1 MAVVHVVFVG
11 GDAEKVMESIKASGY
26 PIHKAYLVYYTD
38 VKSVAEKLKDV
49 LKVLIDVEMIE
60 VNQYEVFESML
71 KVLEAIRED
80 LKAGND
86 VYINITEAPKTLT
99 ISAYIAAQ
107 VSGSKLYTAMP
118 KYEEGKEVGIERVI
132 EIPVPPMKKVSEDK
146 LEILKVIEA
155 NGGEVESINKL
166 IELLEG
172 RTTDHKKYMAQRA
185 RMSYHLR
192 GLEEDGL
199 VETKRVGKN
208 VKISLTVLGKAV
220 NLVN

>member
-11 GDAEKVMESIKASGY
+11 SDAEKVMESIKASEY
-26 PIHKAYLVYYTD
+26 PIHKAYLVYYPD
-38 VKSVAEKLKDV
+38 VKSVAEKLRDV
-49 LKVLIDVEMIE
+49 LKVLIDVEMVE
-60 VNQYEVFESML
+60 VDQYEVFDSML
-71 KVLEAIRED
+71 KVLEAIKDD
-80 LKAGND
+80 LKGGND

-132 EIPVPPMKKVSEDK
+132 EIPVPPMKKITDDK
-146 LEILKVIEA
+146 LEILRVIEA

-199 VETKRVGKN
+199 IETKRVGKN
-208 VKISLTVLGKAV
+208 VKISLTVLGRAV
-220 NLVN
+220 NIVR

>member
-11 GDAEKVMESIKASGY
+11 SDAEKVMESIKASGY
-26 PIHKAYLVYYTD
+26 PIHKAYLVYYAD
-38 VKSVAEKLKDV
+38 VKSVAEKLKEI
-49 LKVLIDVEMIE
+49 LKVLIDVEMVE

-71 KVLEAIRED
+71 KVLEAIRDD
-80 LKAGND
+80 LKAGNE

-99 ISAYIAAQ
+99 IAAYIAAQ
-107 VSGSKLYTAMP
+107 VSGSKIYTAMP